1 MCLYIRSRKPRI
13 AESNITVF
21 KLVSKDAE
29 KNCYH
34 PIYAEIEKEYRL
46 GETAYPSDEFW
57 GKHND
62 FQIIEN
68 VCANKSRELSVYGG
82 AIHSSNNLFDAI
94 CQYNPFSSVDYFAV
108 LKCFIKKG
116 TKYFCDE
123 ERKFYA
129 SEKLFIAD
137 EVENLGQVIRFMFT
151 GSFQPKI
158 TVYSKEN
165 VDGETKYFLTT
176 FYEHGS
182 KEKIEIDCLG

>member
-1 MCLYIRSRKPRI
+1 MCLHVKSRKPRI

-21 KLVSKDAE
+21 KLVRKDIE
-29 KNCYH
+29 NNCYK
-34 PIYAEIEKEYRL
+34 PIFFEIEKKYRL
-46 GETAYPSDEFW
+46 GETAYPSDDYW
-57 GKHND
+57 KKHNN

-68 VCANKSRELSVYGG
+68 VCAHKSTELSVYGG
-82 AIHSSNNLFDAI
+82 AIHASNNVFDAI
-94 CQYNPFSSVDYFAV
+94 CQYNPFLSVDYFAV

-137 EVENLGQVIRFMFT
+137 EVEDLGEVIRFMFT

-165 VDGETKYFLTT
+165 VDGETKYFMTT
-176 FYEHGS
+176 FYQHGT